1 MPSAP
6 SPIEPVTK
14 AYARSG
20 REKNLR
26 QMISIVSV
34 CPFFPAMSMEAKM
47 MRRWWWG
54 RAEQTS
60 ISSEL
65 VKIVYL
71 IAMASLVNNFL
82 SYLDFGMRAKWSR
95 EREKSIP
102 SNHHHR
108 QRQQQQQSMT
118 KTAFVFPHKRKRR
131 TTTRLFHVCV
141 LSILLPKRDDHFRLT
156 GHVHV

>member
-1 MPSAP
+1 MRVRA
-6 SPIEPVTK
+6 
-14 AYARSG
+14 G
-20 REKNLR
+20 KNLR
-26 QMISIVSV
+26 QMISIVCV

-54 RAEQTS
+54 RAEHTS

-95 EREKSIP
+95 EREKKHSIK
-102 SNHHHR
+102 S
-108 QRQQQQQSMT
+108 SSS
-118 KTAFVFPHKRKRR
+118 A
-131 TTTRLFHVCV
+131 TTTTINDKNSVRV
-141 LSILLPKRDDHFRLT
+141 STQAKEKNDDAFISCMRT
-156 GHVHV
+156 FNITTET